1 MVATGRRPY
10 HRSMMDRVITAV
22 VGMQTRWHAF
32 VETERGASMVE
43 YAIMVSMI
51 AIVAVVAVT
60 YFGSQLSNE
69 YDSIADSVQNYGRP

>member
-1 MVATGRRPY
+1 
-10 HRSMMDRVITAV
+10 
-22 VGMQTRWHAF
+22 MQTRWDAF
-32 VETERGASMVE
+32 VESERGASMVE

>member
-51 AIVAVVAVT
+51 AIVAPRSVSTKACHRVCITTTAVVT
-60 YFGSQLSNE
+60 R
-69 YDSIADSVQNYGRP
+69 SIMLR

>member
-1 MVATGRRPY
+1 
-10 HRSMMDRVITAV
+10 MMDRVITAV

>member
-1 MVATGRRPY
+1 MKKLIQKIKHLVRDEEGAT
-10 HRSMMDRVITAV
+10 
-22 VGMQTRWHAF
+22 
-32 VETERGASMVE
+32 MVE
-43 YAIMVSMI
+43 YAIMVAMI

>member
-1 MVATGRRPY
+1 
-10 HRSMMDRVITAV
+10 MMDRVVTAV
-22 VGMQTRWHAF
+22 VVMQNRWHAF

>member
-1 MVATGRRPY
+1 M
-10 HRSMMDRVITAV
+10 
-22 VGMQTRWHAF
+22 VGMKTRWDAF
-32 VETERGASMVE
+32 VESERGASMVE

>member
-1 MVATGRRPY
+1 
-10 HRSMMDRVITAV
+10 MMDRVVTVV
-22 VGMQTRWHAF
+22 VGIQTRWHAF
-32 VETERGASMVE
+32 VDTERGASMVE

-69 YDSIADSVQNYGRP
+69 YDGIADSVQNYGRP